1 MVKILFVCLGN
12 ICRSPT
18 AEGVFRHHAN
28 KAGIEDGFTKKI
40 FIDSAGTAGY
50 HLATPPDRRAQ
61 LTALKFG
68 VDIGDLKARK
78 LTPQDFSDFSY
89 LLAMDTD
96 NLMIMQRN
104 CPPEHQHKLHL
115 FMSFAE
121 NSPGITEV
129 PDPYYGDS
137 EDFNI
142 AYDLID
148 RAAQGFLKYII
159 HEHKLLNT

>member
-18 AEGVFRHHAN
+18 AEGVFRHYAN
-28 KAGIEDGFTKKI
+28 NAGIEDGFTKNI
-40 FIDSAGTAGY
+40 YIDSAGTAGY
-50 HLATPPDRRAQ
+50 HLAAPPDKRAQ

-68 VDIGDLKARK
+68 VDIGELQGRK
-78 LTPQDFSDFSY
+78 IALQDFSDFDY
-89 LLAMDTD
+89 ILAMDTD

-121 NSPGITEV
+121 NCPGITEV
-129 PDPYYGDS
+129 PDPYYGDID
-137 EDFNI
+137 DFDK
-142 AYDLID
+142 AYDFID
-148 RAAQGFLKYII
+148 RAARGLLKYIRQ
-159 HEHKLLNT
+159 EYNL

>member
-18 AEGVFRHHAN
+18 AEGVFRYQAN
-28 KAGIEDGFTKKI
+28 KAGIKDGFTQDV
-40 FIDSAGTAGY
+40 FIDSAGTAGF
-50 HLATPPDRRAQ
+50 HLAAPPDKRAQ

-78 LTPQDFSDFSY
+78 LSLEDYNDFNY
-89 LLAMDTD
+89 ILAMDED
-96 NLMIMQRN
+96 NLSIMKKK
-104 CPPEHQHKLHL
+104 CPEEYQHKLHL

-129 PDPYYGDS
+129 PDPYYGEI
-137 EDFNI
+137 EDFDK
-142 AYDLID
+142 AYDFID
-148 RAAQGFLKYII
+148 RASQGLLHHMQQKYN
-159 HEHKLLNT
+159 L

>member
-18 AEGVFRHHAN
+18 AEGVFRHQAN
-28 KAGIEDGFTKKI
+28 KAGIKDGFTRGV
-40 FIDSAGTAGY
+40 FIDSAGTAGF
-50 HLATPPDRRAQ
+50 HLAAPPDKRAQ

-78 LTPQDFSDFSY
+78 LALEDYSDFNY
-89 LLAMDTD
+89 ILAMDED
-96 NLMIMQRN
+96 NLSVMRKK
-104 CPPEHQHKLHL
+104 CPEEHQHKLHL

-129 PDPYYGDS
+129 PDPYYGEI
-137 EDFNI
+137 EDFDK
-142 AYDLID
+142 AYDFID
-148 RAAQGFLKYII
+148 RASQGFLHHIQQKYN
-159 HEHKLLNT
+159 L